1 MFPAS
6 LGQYFGAFP
15 VTFDTLAL
23 GLLVSAGVGVLAAG
37 FPAWQA
43 ARVSIAGA
51 LRRVG

>member
-1 MFPAS
+1 
-6 LGQYFGAFP
+6 
-15 VTFDTLAL
+15 
-23 GLLVSAGVGVLAAG
+23 VLAAG